1 MTTSSPLT
9 LPPLAQNPFLRYLH
23 LGWSVIPLQAH
34 GKLPEHTLLPVIPE
48 GEEGSAKRSWK
59 PYQTT
64 PATEADVAVWWRH
77 AGINVGIVTG
87 SVSGVVVLD
96 LDNAVAIRVAYERG
110 IPKTP
115 HASTGKGL
123 HIYFRAPAQNVGNR
137 AGFDP
142 SVEGFDF
149 RGEGGYVV
157 APPSIHP
164 NGSVYTW
171 LQSPEDCAVAEMPEW
186 LQELLLP
193 LSPKQTDTPPLETNA
208 APSPTEANP
217 PTPLS
222 DRDRVQQVVTAT
234 IQAELDQVRQTRQG
248 GRNDQL
254 NRSAFVL
261 GQLVGAGLADERDIE
276 QRLESVALAIGLSR
290 SEVRATMASG
300 LSAGKRNPRP
310 PFDLL
315 DPKDTA
321 PRDERADGP
330 KRETQAEVMIRLGK
344 QATLFHSPQQECYAR
359 FAIGNRYETHPIG
372 HPRSPF
378 GLWLQ
383 RQFYLERGTPAALYS
398 VQQALMHLEQL
409 ALFEGERHKV
419 FTRLGYVEDTVY
431 LALGD
436 LAGNVV
442 EIDRSGWHLVQDVPV
457 LFRSTRNAE
466 ALPIPERGGSIE
478 VLRPF
483 LNLATEEAWKLC
495 MGWLIG
501 TLNPKGPY
509 AHLFLLGEQGSGK
522 SSLLRVLRSFVDPA
536 YAAENAEPKTVDD
549 LMVTAV
555 NSHILSYDNLSGINS
570 DFTDWLCR
578 LSTGAG
584 LIRRKLYSDETEVVL
599 KAARPVI
606 LNGIVPVV
614 TRPDLL
620 ERTIVVEL
628 PRIDSAHR
636 MSERRFT
643 GELAQIL
650 PGVLGALLDAVVV
663 ALQRLDTVQLPH
675 LPRMADFTL
684 WVEAAAP
691 ALGWESGAFV
701 AAYKA
706 NTATKEEQL
715 LEGDEVAE
723 TMIAWAR
730 YKLPPVGSEYVVTMK
745 QLLAELTALRMAG
758 NDPTQIAK
766 VAPTTRIPPEW
777 PDSARALQVR
787 LASAKPLL
795 RQLGVEYDRGARKE
809 YGQLY
814 RVYRIAEQ
822 REDAEEE
829 LPPDT
834 L

>member
-1 MTTSSPLT
+1 MTTSSTLMLPL
-9 LPPLAQNPFLRYLH
+9 PLQNPFLRYLH

-34 GKLPEHTLLPVIPE
+34 GKLPEPTLLPVIPE

-59 PYQTT
+59 PYQTAL
-64 PATEADVAVWWRH
+64 ATEAEALAWWRH
-77 AGINVGIVTG
+77 EGINVGIVTG
-87 SVSGVVVLD
+87 TVSGIVVLD
-96 LDNAVAIRVAYERG
+96 LDNATAIRVAYERG
-110 IPKTP
+110 IPQTP
-115 HASTGKGL
+115 RASTGKGL
-123 HIYFRAPAQNVGNR
+123 HIYFRAPARRVGNR

-142 SVEGFDF
+142 TVEGFDF

-171 LQSPEDCAVAEMPEW
+171 LQPPEDCAVAEMPEW
-186 LQELLLP
+186 LGELLLP
-193 LSPKQTDTPPLETNA
+193 SSAKPTDTPTLATDTSEQPA
-208 APSPTEANP
+208 
-217 PTPLS
+217 PLS
-222 DRDRVQQVVTAT
+222 DSERTIVAAT
-234 IQAELDQVRQTRQG
+234 IQAELEQMHRTRRG

-261 GQLVGAGLADERDIE
+261 GQLVGAGLADEREIE
-276 QRLESVALAIGLSR
+276 HRLETVALTTGLTPR
-290 SEVRATMASG
+290 EVRTTMASG
-300 LSAGKRNPRP
+300 LRAGKRKPRS
-310 PFDLL
+310 PFD
-315 DPKDTA
+315 PPEPQDTA
-321 PRDERADGP
+321 PPDERTKRP
-330 KRETQAEVMIRLGK
+330 KRESQAETMIRLGK
-344 QATLFHSPQQECYAR
+344 EATLFHSPQQECYAR
-359 FAIGNRYETHPIG
+359 FALGNRYETHPIG

-398 VQQALMHLEQL
+398 VQQALTHLEQL
-409 ALFEGERHKV
+409 ALFEGERHNV

-442 EIDRSGWHLVQDVPV
+442 EIDRTGWRLVQDVPV

-466 ALPIPERGGSIE
+466 ALPIPERGGSLE
-478 VLRPF
+478 ALRPF
-483 LNLATEEAWKLC
+483 LNLANEEAWKLC
-495 MGWLIG
+495 IGWLIG
-501 TLNPKGPY
+501 TLNPRGPY

-522 SSLLRVLRSFVDPA
+522 SSLLRLLRTFVDPA

-620 ERTIVVEL
+620 ERTILVEL
-628 PRIDSAHR
+628 PRIDSAQR

-643 GELAQIL
+643 GDLAPII
-650 PGVLGALLDAVVV
+650 PGVVGALLDAVVV
-663 ALQRLDTVQLPH
+663 ALQRLDTVYLPH

-691 ALGWESGAFV
+691 ALGWEAGAFV

-706 NTATKEEQL
+706 NTATKEEQI

-723 TMIAWAR
+723 TMLAWAR
-730 YKLPPVGSEYVVTMK
+730 YKLPPVGHEHSMTMK

-758 NDPTQIAK
+758 NDPTHIAR
-766 VAPTTRIPPEW
+766 VSPTTRTPPEW
-777 PDSARALQVR
+777 PDSARALQIR

-795 RQLGVEYDRGARKE
+795 RQLGVDYDRGARKE
-809 YGQLY
+809 HGQLY
-814 RVYRIAEQ
+814 NIRRIARQ
-822 REDAEEE
+822 EEE
-829 LPPDT
+829 PPPDT
-834 L
+834 P

>member
-1 MTTSSPLT
+1 MTTSSLLT
-9 LPPLAQNPFLRYLH
+9 LPLPIQNPFLRYLH

-34 GKLPEHTLLPVIPE
+34 GKLPEPTLLPTISE

-64 PATEADVAVWWRH
+64 PATQEEVAIWWRDQTC
-77 AGINVGIVTG
+77 NVGIVTG
-87 SVSGVVVLD
+87 TVSGIVVLD
-96 LDNAVAIRVAYERG
+96 LDNAAAIRVAYERG
-110 IPKTP
+110 IPQTP

-123 HIYFRAPAQNVGNR
+123 HIYFRAPASRLGNR

-142 SVEGFDF
+142 TVEGFDF

-171 LQSPEDCAVAEMPEW
+171 LQSPEDCPVAEMPEW
-186 LQELLLP
+186 LGELLLP
-193 LSPKQTDTPPLETNA
+193 AAPVRAIESAGLPAETN
-208 APSPTEANP
+208 SPP
-217 PTPLS
+217 PLS
-222 DRDRVQQVVTAT
+222 DSDRVQQMVTAT
-234 IQAELDQVRQTRQG
+234 IQAELEQVRRTRQG

-261 GQLVGAGLADERDIE
+261 GQLVGASLADEREIE
-276 QRLESVALAIGLSR
+276 HRLETVALTTGLTR

-300 LSAGKRNPRP
+300 LKAGKRKPRS
-310 PFDLL
+310 PFDL
-315 DPKDTA
+315 PEPQDTA
-321 PRDERADGP
+321 PPDERTDRP
-330 KRETQAEVMIRLGK
+330 KRESQAEVMIRLGRE
-344 QATLFHSPQQECYAR
+344 ATLFHSPQQECYAR

-398 VQQALMHLEQL
+398 VQQALTHLEQL
-409 ALFEGERHKV
+409 ALFEGERHNV

-442 EIDRSGWHLVQDVPV
+442 EIDRTGWRLVQEVPV

-466 ALPIPERGGSIE
+466 ALPIPERGGSLE
-478 VLRPF
+478 ALRPF
-483 LNLATEEAWKLC
+483 LNLANEEAWKLC
-495 MGWLIG
+495 IGWLIG
-501 TLNPKGPY
+501 TLNPRGPY

-522 SSLLRVLRSFVDPA
+522 SSLLRVLRTFVDPA

-620 ERTIVVEL
+620 ERTMVVEL
-628 PRIDSAHR
+628 PRIDSAQR

-643 GELAQIL
+643 GDLAPII
-650 PGVLGALLDAVVV
+650 PAVVGALLDAVVV
-663 ALQRLDTVQLPH
+663 ALQRLDTVYLPH

-691 ALGWESGAFV
+691 ALGWEPGAFV

-706 NTATKEEQL
+706 NTATKEEQI

-723 TMIAWAR
+723 TMLAWAR
-730 YKLPPVGSEYVVTMK
+730 YKLPPVGHEHSMTMK

-758 NDPTQIAK
+758 NDPTHIAR
-766 VAPTTRIPPEW
+766 VSPTTRTPPEW

-795 RQLGVEYDRGARKE
+795 RQLGVEFDRGARKE
-809 YGQLY
+809 HGQLY
-814 RVYRIAEQ
+814 NIRRIAEQ
-822 REDAEEE
+822 SESVEEE
-829 LPPDT
+829 APPDT
-834 L
+834 P

>member
-9 LPPLAQNPFLRYLH
+9 LPAVTQNPFLRYLH
-23 LGWSVIPLQAH
+23 LGWSVIPLQAK
-34 GKLPEHTLLPVIPE
+34 GKLPEPTLLPLLPD
-48 GEEGSAKRSWK
+48 GEEGCAKRSWK
-59 PYQTT
+59 PYQST
-64 PATEADVAVWWRH
+64 PATEADVATWWRQT
-77 AGINVGIVTG
+77 GINVGIVTG
-87 SVSGVVVLD
+87 SVSGIVVLD
-96 LDNAVAIRVAYERG
+96 LDNATAIRVAYERG
-110 IPKTP
+110 IPETP
-115 HASTGKGL
+115 RASTGKGL
-123 HIYFRAPAQNVGNR
+123 HIYFRAPAERLGNR

-142 SVEGFDF
+142 TVGGFDL

-164 NGSVYTW
+164 NGSAYTW
-171 LQSPEDCAVAEMPEW
+171 LQSPEDCPVAEIPEW
-186 LQELLLP
+186 LHQLLLRE
-193 LSPKQTDTPPLETNA
+193 SPKYTDLTASEA
-208 APSPTEANP
+208 VTEHPA
-217 PTPLS
+217 TALS
-222 DRDRVQQVVTAT
+222 DSDRTRLGVNAT
-234 IQAELDQVRQTRQG
+234 IKAELDQVRQTRQG

-276 QRLESVALAIGLSR
+276 QRLESVALATGLSR
-290 SEVRATMASG
+290 HEVRATIASG
-300 LSAGKRNPRP
+300 MSAGKRNPRP

-315 DPKDTA
+315 TPKETA
-321 PRDERADGP
+321 SRDERADGP

-359 FAIGNRYETHPIG
+359 FTIGNRYETHPIG

-442 EIDRSGWHLVQDVPV
+442 EIDRGGWRLVRDVPV

-466 ALPIPERGGSIE
+466 PLPIPERGGSIE
-478 VLRPF
+478 ALRPF
-483 LNLATEEAWKLC
+483 FNLATEEAWKLC
-495 MGWLIG
+495 IGWLIG
-501 TLNPKGPY
+501 TLNPRGPY

-522 SSLLRVLRSFVDPA
+522 SSLLRVLRNLVDPA

-555 NSHILSYDNLSGINS
+555 NSHILSYDNLSGMSS
-570 DFTDWLCR
+570 DFADWLCR

-584 LIRRKLYSDETEVVL
+584 LIRRKLYSDELEVVL

-614 TRPDLL
+614 SRPDLL

-628 PRIDSAHR
+628 PRINSTHR
-636 MSERRFT
+636 IAERRFT
-643 GELAQIL
+643 GELAPLL
-650 PGVLGALLDAVVV
+650 PGVFGALLDAVVV

-691 ALGWESGAFV
+691 ALGWEPGAFV

-723 TMIAWAR
+723 TMVAWAR
-730 YKLPPVGSEYVVTMK
+730 YKLPPVGSEASLTMK

-758 NDPTQIAK
+758 NDPSQIAK
-766 VAPTTRIPPEW
+766 VSPTTRTPPEW

-795 RQLGVEYDRGARKE
+795 RQLGVEYERGARKE
-809 YGQLY
+809 HGQLY
-814 RVYRIAEQ
+814 RVYQIAEQ
-822 REDAEEE
+822 GEDAEEP
-829 LPPDT
+829 PPDP